1 MIERRKERY
10 VFSLSLGFFLR
21 KNRYVDIVVPIYSRR
36 SRVMQDLRVCF
47 IRMFRTYL
55 CEFYE

>member
-1 MIERRKERY
+1 MIERGKERY

-21 KNRYVDIVVPIYSRR
+21 KNRYVDIASIYSRR

-55 CEFYE
+55 CEFYG